1 MFITESEV
9 AIILRLPIKQFELT
23 PAGYPGILA
32 GVRARITNE
41 RDHYGL
47 EGVA

>member
-9 AIILRLPIKQFELT
+9 AIILRLPIKQNELT
-23 PAGYPGILA
+23 PAGYPSILA
-32 GVRARITNE
+32 GVRGKITIE